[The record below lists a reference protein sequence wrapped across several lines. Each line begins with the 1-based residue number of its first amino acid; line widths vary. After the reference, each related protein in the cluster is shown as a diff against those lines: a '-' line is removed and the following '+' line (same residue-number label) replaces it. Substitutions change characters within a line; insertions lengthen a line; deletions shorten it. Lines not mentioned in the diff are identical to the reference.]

1 MAKKETKTHRFAPKL
16 NIKKG
21 DKVLV
26 ISGDY
31 KGKEGEVLQM
41 MPKKNKAVVEGINIR
56 KKHTKPT
63 NENPGGI
70 NEISAPIDVSN
81 LRLVDPKTGEA
92 TKVGRK
98 VVDGKS
104 VRYSKKTGEII
115 K

>member
-1 MAKKETKTHRFAPKL
+1 MAKKETNTHRFAPKL
-16 NIKKG
+16 HIKKG

-70 NEISAPIDVSN
+70 NEISAPIHVSN
-81 LRLVDPKTGEA
+81 LKLVDPKTGEA